1 VRLQTAGGPVE
12 VAIHDRVYVDEG
24 DSVDSRELT
33 GVVRYVHP
41 TMLIVWAPE
50 QRRVEVFEPRRV
62 VHLDVQGHEPRGGGR
77 AH

>member
-1 VRLQTAGGPVE
+1 
-12 VAIHDRVYVDEG
+12 
-24 DSVDSRELT
+24 
-33 GVVRYVHP
+33 VHP